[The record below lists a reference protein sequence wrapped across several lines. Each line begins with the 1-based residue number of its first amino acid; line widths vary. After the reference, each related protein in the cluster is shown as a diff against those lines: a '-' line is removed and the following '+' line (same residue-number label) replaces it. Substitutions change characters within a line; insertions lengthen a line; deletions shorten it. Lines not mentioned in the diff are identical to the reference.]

1 MIQLETCYS
10 ILAQLQALKVEEWD
24 SLYEGTDALDVKEA
38 AVLNKYYIGGMSL
51 LTKKDTKAS
60 NMVNYP
66 MLLKGQIKM
75 NQKFGQAVIFKS
87 LFEKNAILGGKGE

>member
-1 MIQLETCYS
+1 
-10 ILAQLQALKVEEWD
+10 LAQLQALKAEEWE
-24 SLYEGTDALDVKEA
+24 SLFDGVDALEVKEA
-38 AVLNKYYIGGMSL
+38 AVLNKYFIGGMSL

-75 NQKFGQAVIFKS
+75 NLKFGQAVIFKS
-87 LFEKNAILGGKGE
+87 LFEKNTILGGKSE

>member
-1 MIQLETCYS
+1 MFDG
-10 ILAQLQALKVEEWD
+10 V
-24 SLYEGTDALDVKEA
+24 DALDVKEA
-38 AVLNKYYIGGMSL
+38 AVLNKYFIGGMSL

-75 NQKFGQAVIFKS
+75 NLKFGQAVIFKS
-87 LFEKNAILGGKGE
+87 LFEKNTILGGKSE

>member
-1 MIQLETCYS
+1 
-10 ILAQLQALKVEEWD
+10 
-24 SLYEGTDALDVKEA
+24 LYEGADALDVKEA

-66 MLLKGQIKM
+66 MLLKG
-75 NQKFGQAVIFKS
+75 
-87 LFEKNAILGGKGE
+87 

>member
-1 MIQLETCYS
+1 
-10 ILAQLQALKVEEWD
+10 LAQLQALKAEEWE
-24 SLYEGTDALDVKEA
+24 SLFDGADALDVKEA
-38 AVLNKYYIGGMSL
+38 AVLNKYFIGGMSL

-75 NQKFGQAVIFKS
+75 NLKFGQAVIFKS
-87 LFEKNAILGGKGE
+87 LFEKNTILGGKSE

>member
-1 MIQLETCYS
+1 
-10 ILAQLQALKVEEWD
+10 
-24 SLYEGTDALDVKEA
+24 
-38 AVLNKYYIGGMSL
+38 MSL

-87 LFEKNAILGGKGE
+87 LFEKNSILGGKAE